1 MRRLALLVAGL
12 LLSALVPLARAE
24 TVQHANLRVSF
35 SGKLT
40 PTALPRVGTA
50 PIAVTVGG
58 EIATLDGAPPPQLQ
72 GIEIAI
78 NRAGRFDSKGLPSC
92 TYADVQPS
100 TTAAAQAACGP
111 AKVGEG
117 SFAAN
122 VVIPEQ
128 SPFPSEGKIVAFN
141 GTIPCSAPRDA
152 RLPESAP
159 QRHARTRS
167 GGHAALVQDPRSA
180 GRDRGLMT
188 FASSRIADAAAVR
201 PNAPPT
207 TPEVNRTGRAS
218 ACIRPVI
225 LAHVYGTV
233 PVPLSYTLVLRMTPG
248 KGTWGT
254 VLNATLPEVTSDVAY
269 ITGISLTL
277 GRRFAVAGKTHGYLS
292 AGCPAPAGFPGAT
305 FPLAR
310 ASFSFGAAGTLAS
323 TLNRSCRVKG

>member
-1 MRRLALLVAGL
+1 MLFVSAAG
-12 LLSALVPLARAE
+12 AE
-24 TVQHANLRVSF
+24 TVQKGGLRVAF
-35 SGKLT
+35 TGKIS
-40 PTALPRVGTA
+40 PTRLPRQGSA

-58 EIATLDGAPPPQLQ
+58 QIATVDGAPPPQLQ

-78 NRAGRFDSKGLPSC
+78 NRAGRLDPKGLPSC

-141 GTIPCSAPRDA
+141 GV
-152 RLPESAP
+152 E
-159 QRHARTRS
+159 
-167 GGHAALVQDPRSA
+167 
-180 GRDRGLMT
+180 RG
-188 FASSRIADAAAVR
+188 
-201 PNAPPT
+201 
-207 TPEVNRTGRAS
+207 
-218 ACIRPVI
+218 RPVI

-233 PVPLSYTLVLRMTPG
+233 PVPLSYTLVLRMTHG

-254 VLNATLPEVTSDVAY
+254 VLSASLPAVTSDVAY
-269 ITGISLTL
+269 VTGISLTL
-277 GRRFAVAGKTHGYLS
+277 DRRFQSGGKTVGYVA
-292 AGCPAPAGFPGAT
+292 AGCPAPKGFPGAV

-310 ASFSFGAAGTLAS
+310 ASFSFGAAGTLSS
-323 TLNRSCRVKG
+323 TLNRSCKAKD